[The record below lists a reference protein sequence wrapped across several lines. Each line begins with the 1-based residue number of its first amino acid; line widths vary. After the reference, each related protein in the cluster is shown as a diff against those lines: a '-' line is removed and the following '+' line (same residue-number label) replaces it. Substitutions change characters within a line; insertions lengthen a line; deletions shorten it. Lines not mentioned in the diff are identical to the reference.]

1 MRVAATLSAAALVLF
16 VASDLRAQDVEKPGA
31 QIDATNPSVVDE
43 LAPGKGEG
51 NKVEEPTPA
60 KVEETVPRRVE
71 GAPVALKP
79 TAHPALPAR
88 PNDFWFVPESFPRP
102 ATGRVESPAEKLAR
116 GAKLID
122 GGDFAAGLPLVTSAE
137 VAGSPLASYARYYR
151 AVALAGLNRTSE
163 AITVFQGLE
172 AEATAGASGYLF
184 GEAVP
189 LRRADLEVARQNADK
204 AVDALDALIKQRGLT
219 SPEDVWL
226 RIGRAAEAA
235 GDRDKAINAYR
246 KVYYESPLSLQ
257 ALDAQYLLAHLDTSP
272 QADRFKL
279 ELARAERIFN
289 ARRWAQARAG
299 FEPLATLASGDD
311 KELIALRLAECDYYL
326 DRFRAS
332 RDALKPF
339 LKSASRKAEARFFS
353 LTATRALGDNDTYL
367 AEARALVDEF
377 PDSTWAAETLNN
389 LASHYVIL
397 DDDATADEVFREL
410 WRRFPDSR
418 YAERA
423 AWKIGWWAYKNGRF
437 AEAAQA
443 FDSGAA
449 GFPRSDNR
457 PAWLYWSGRAY
468 DQTGET
474 ALAHERYRLEVADY
488 ENSYYGRLASKL
500 LETRNQPGVANTVT
514 IAPPAGSVQ
523 VPTAAVIRELV
534 GVEMYDAALRE
545 LQFAQ
550 RAWGDTPAIE
560 ATIAWIRHEQAQHET
575 APERFDHLRGAIN
588 IMKRAYPQY
597 LAAGGEALPPAVLE
611 VIYPLDYWPL
621 IEKYATANGL
631 DPYLMAALV
640 AQESTFTADVR
651 SGANAYGLMQL
662 LPSTGRRYAQ
672 RLGVRPFSTSSL
684 TTPET
689 NIRLG
694 MAYFKDLVDRFG
706 GAYYALASY
715 NAGESRVSQWL
726 SDRPGLPQD
735 EFIDDIPF
743 PETQNYVK
751 RILGTA
757 EDYRRLY
764 GGGLLEPG
772 SLKKAPPQRP
782 LRVSKSKPAKKAP
795 VARASAKKP
804 KPKTSRRTNKT
815 R

>member
-1 MRVAATLSAAALVLF
+1 MKTIVSLFALAFVVFAARELP
-16 VASDLRAQDVEKPGA
+16 AQELQGAGA
-31 QIDATNPSVVDE
+31 QVESTAPVTVDDPIPSE
-43 LAPGKGEG
+43 GLAPAP
-51 NKVEEPTPA
+51 VESPLP
-60 KVEETVPRRVE
+60 VTV
-71 GAPVALKP
+71 APVALLP
-79 TAHPALPAR
+79 TAHPPLPGR
-88 PNDFWFVPESFPRP
+88 VGEFWFVPESFAAAGRP
-102 ATGRVESPAEKLAR
+102 ETPAQSLAR
-116 GAKLID
+116 GVKLID
-122 GGDFAAGLPLVTSAE
+122 GGDFAAGLPLVASAD

-151 AVALAGLNRTSE
+151 AVALAGLNRLPE
-163 AITVFQGLE
+163 AIVYLQGLE
-172 AEATAGASGYLF
+172 ADATAGASGYLF

-189 LRRADLEVARQNADK
+189 LRRAELEVARQKADK
-204 AVDALDALIKQRGLT
+204 ALDILNGLSKQRGLT
-219 SPEDVWL
+219 SPEEVWL

-235 GDRDKAINAYR
+235 GDRGKAIEAYR

-257 ALDAQYLLAHLDTSP
+257 ALDAQYLLEHLDTSSL
-272 QADRFKL
+272 AERFKL
-279 ELARAERIFN
+279 ELARAERVFN

-299 FEPLATLASGDD
+299 FEPLAGLASGDD
-311 KELIALRLAECDYYL
+311 KELVALRLAECDYYL

-332 RDALKPF
+332 RDALRPH
-339 LKSASRKAEARFFS
+339 LKSAARKAEARFFS
-353 LTATRALGDNDTYL
+353 LTAARALGDNETYL

-397 DDDATADEVFREL
+397 DDDAAADDVFREL
-410 WRRFPDSR
+410 WRRFPTSR

-437 AEAAQA
+437 ADAAQA
-443 FDSGAA
+443 FDGGAA
-449 GFPRSDNR
+449 AFPRSDNR
-457 PAWLYWSGRAY
+457 PAWLYWSGRAH

-474 ALAHERYRLEVADY
+474 ALANERYRLEVADY

-500 LETRNQPGVANTVT
+500 LDARDATGVPGT
-514 IAPPAGSVQ
+514 I
-523 VPTAAVIRELV
+523 PTAPVTATAPIPTATVVRELV

-545 LQFAQ
+545 LQYAQ

-575 APERFDHLRGAIN
+575 APERFDHLRGAIT

-597 LAAGGEALPPAVLE
+597 LTAGGETLPPAVLE

-621 IEKYATANGL
+621 IEKYSTANGL
-631 DPYLMAALV
+631 DPYLMAALI

-662 LPSTGRRYAQ
+662 LPGTGRQYAR
-672 RLGVRPFSTSSL
+672 RLRIAPFSTASL

-706 GAYYALASY
+706 GAHFALASY
-715 NAGESRVSQWL
+715 NAGETRVSQWL
-726 SDRPGLPQD
+726 SERPGMPQD
-735 EFIDDIPF
+735 EFIDDIPY

-772 SLKKAPPQRP
+772 SLKKAPPTRTIRP
-782 LRVSKSKPAKKAP
+782 TKAKPAKKAP
-795 VARASAKKP
+795 VSRASAKKP
-804 KPKTSRRTNKT
+804 KTSRKTTKT

>member
-1 MRVAATLSAAALVLF
+1 VKTVVSLFALALVVF
-16 VASDLRAQDVEKPGA
+16 AAREVPAQEPQGAGA
-31 QIDATNPSVVDE
+31 QVESTAPAAVNEAAPS
-43 LAPGKGEG
+43 
-51 NKVEEPTPA
+51 T
-60 KVEETVPRRVE
+60 VE
-71 GAPVALKP
+71 GPAPSTVVEAAVALLP
-79 TAHPALPAR
+79 TAHPALPGR
-88 PNDFWFVPESFPRP
+88 VGEFWFLPESFAAAGRP
-102 ATGRVESPAEKLAR
+102 ETPAQKLAR

-122 GGDFAAGLPLVTSAE
+122 SGDFAAGLPLVTSAD
-137 VAGSPLASYARYYR
+137 VSGSPLASYARYYR
-151 AVALAGLNRTSE
+151 AVALAGLNRMPD
-163 AITVFQGLE
+163 AIAYLQGLE
-172 AEATAGASGYLF
+172 ADATAGASGYLF

-189 LRRADLEVARQNADK
+189 LRRAELEVARQNADK
-204 AVDALDALIKQRGLT
+204 ALDMLDGLSKQRGLT

-235 GDRDKAINAYR
+235 GDRDKAIHAYR

-257 ALDAQYLLAHLDTSP
+257 ALDAQYLLEHLDTSSL
-272 QADRFKL
+272 AERFTL

-299 FEPLATLASGDD
+299 FEPLANLASGDD
-311 KELIALRLAECDYYL
+311 KELTALRLAECDYYL

-332 RDALKPF
+332 RDALRPY
-339 LKSASRKAEARFFS
+339 LKSAARKAEARFFS
-353 LTATRALGDNDTYL
+353 LTATRALGDNDTYIV
-367 AEARALVDEF
+367 EARALVDEF

-389 LASHYVIL
+389 LASHYIIL
-397 DDDATADEVFREL
+397 DDDAAADEVFREL
-410 WRRFPDSR
+410 WRRFPGGR

-437 AEAAQA
+437 ADAAQA

-449 GFPRSDNR
+449 AFPRSDNR
-457 PAWLYWSGRAY
+457 PAWLYWSGRAH
-468 DQTGET
+468 DQTGEP
-474 ALAHERYRLEVADY
+474 ALANERYRLEVADY

-500 LETRNQPGVANTVT
+500 LDARDATGVKERENIT
-514 IAPPAGSVQ
+514 IAPVTGPALI
-523 VPTAAVIRELV
+523 PTATVIRELV
-534 GVEMYDAALRE
+534 GVEMYDAALKE
-545 LQFAQ
+545 LQYAQ

-575 APERFDHLRGAIN
+575 APERFDHLRGAIT

-597 LAAGGEALPPAVLE
+597 LAAGGEGLPPAVLE

-621 IEKYATANGL
+621 IEKYSTANGL
-631 DPYLMAALV
+631 DPYLMAALI

-662 LPSTGRRYAQ
+662 LPATGRQYAQ
-672 RLGVRPFSTSSL
+672 RLRIRPFSTASL
-684 TTPET
+684 TRPET
-689 NIRLG
+689 NIQLG
-694 MAYFKDLVDRFG
+694 MAYFKDLVERFG
-706 GAYYALASY
+706 GAYFALASY

-726 SDRPGLPQD
+726 SERPGMPQD
-735 EFIDDIPF
+735 EFIDDIPY

-772 SLKKAPPQRP
+772 SSLKKAPPTRTIRP
-782 LRVSKSKPAKKAP
+782 TTAKPAKKAP
-795 VARASAKKP
+795 VSKASAKKP
-804 KPKTSRRTNKT
+804 KTSSRTTKT